1 MLSITLCVLNRIMP
15 YLDNIVIMLQ
25 QASYSMEISST
36 KKNVT
41 MVVKISCFSKE
52 VHHNKVEWLYNISF

>member
-1 MLSITLCVLNRIMP
+1 MP

-41 MVVKISCFSKE
+41 MVV
-52 VHHNKVEWLYNISF
+52 HNKVEWLYNISFLFRFISQRWNKLDYGQA